1 MEDFYSDYCLKLSIV
16 HPEIPCMRDFSEVLF
31 YFLANSA
38 SEVHVT
44 SVHYHV
50 IVKKK
55 NLRRSFWKSSYPAI
69 FFHGNSKVTQS
80 TTPVSHYLIRRFF

>member
-16 HPEIPCMRDFSEVLF
+16 HPEILCMRDFSEVLF
-31 YFLANSA
+31 YFLASSA

-55 NLRRSFWKSSYPAI
+55 
-69 FFHGNSKVTQS
+69 T
-80 TTPVSHYLIRRFF
+80 

>member
-1 MEDFYSDYCLKLSIV
+1 MEDFYSDYYLKLSIF

-44 SVHYHV
+44 SVHYQV
-50 IVKKK
+50 IVKK
-55 NLRRSFWKSSYPAI
+55 NLRRPFWKSSNPAL
-69 FFHGNSKVTQS
+69 FSMETQK
-80 TTPVSHYLIRRFF
+80 

>member
-1 MEDFYSDYCLKLSIV
+1 MEDFYSDYYLKLSIF

-44 SVHYHV
+44 SVHYQV
-50 IVKKK
+50 IVKK
-55 NLRRSFWKSSYPAI
+55 
-69 FFHGNSKVTQS
+69 T
-80 TTPVSHYLIRRFF
+80 

>member
-1 MEDFYSDYCLKLSIV
+1 MEDFYSDYYLKLSIF

-44 SVHYHV
+44 SVHYQV
-50 IVKKK
+50 IVKKTREGLFGK
-55 NLRRSFWKSSYPAI
+55 VPTRHYFLWKLKSDPEYHTCFSLS
-69 FFHGNSKVTQS
+69 N
-80 TTPVSHYLIRRFF
+80 

>member
-16 HPEIPCMRDFSEVLF
+16 HPEILYMRDFSEVLF

-55 NLRRSFWKSSYPAI
+55 LEKVFLEKFLPGNIFPWKLRSDPEYHTCFSLS
-69 FFHGNSKVTQS
+69 N
-80 TTPVSHYLIRRFF
+80 

>member
-55 NLRRSFWKSSYPAI
+55 TWEGLF
-69 FFHGNSKVTQS
+69 GKVPTRQYFSMETQKW
-80 TTPVSHYLIRRFF
+80 PRVPHLFLII